1 MNIILS
7 MIQGMILDLTYTTE
21 QLQNF
26 ACISCVLVNRE
37 IPFPIT
43 YTPDFDNLTIDP
55 DPTDLN
61 YCMFVA
67 LKSIILIVSSEVRTS
82 ATNSIKVVDGP
93 SSIDL
98 TQNQKSLSAYLTDL
112 KNDYEQAKLDYLLS
126 GSVNSVGY
134 AIITPTTYID
144 NPAIF
149 E

>member
-7 MIQGMILDLTYTTE
+7 MIQGMILDLVYTTE

-26 ACISCVLVNRE
+26 ACISCVLVNRD
-37 IPFPIT
+37 IPVPIV
-43 YTPDFDNLTIDP
+43 YTPDFDLLTISP
-55 DPTDLN
+55 DPVDLD

-67 LKSIILIVSSEVRTS
+67 TKSIILILSSEVRAS
-82 ATNSIKVVDGP
+82 ATNSIKITDGP

-98 TQNQKSLSAYLTDL
+98 TQNQKSLSAYLADL

-126 GSVNSVGY
+126 GKVNSGGY